1 MKEKFRVFATI
12 YAFLL
17 GGMILAIAFVGDIDY
32 DNLLNIPESQY
43 PYLAISLIAI
53 AGSEFLYRKKMNE
66 VNSISGEKVSAGLYQ
81 TASLMRWA
89 VLEGAVF
96 YTLFNPE
103 VPKINI
109 AIVLIYFVFIYPRYW
124 KFQEVVSP
132 T

>member
-17 GGMILAIAFVGDIDY
+17 GGMILAIVFASDIDY
-32 DNLLNIPESQY
+32 NNLLNISENQY
-43 PYLAISLIAI
+43 LYLAIPFIAI
-53 AGSEFLYRKKMNE
+53 AASEFLYKQQMKE
-66 VNSISGEKVSAGLYQ
+66 INSKPGEKVRAGVYQ

-103 VPKINI
+103 VPKINVV
-109 AIVLIYFVFIYPRYW
+109 IVLVYFIIICPRYS
-124 KFQEVVSP
+124 KFLEVVSP
-132 T
+132 V

>member
-1 MKEKFRVFATI
+1 MKEKFRIFATI

-17 GGMILAIAFVGDIDY
+17 GGMILAIVFTADIDY
-32 DNLLNIPESQY
+32 NNLLNISKSEY
-43 PYLAISLIAI
+43 TYLVIPFIAI
-53 AGSEFLYRKKMNE
+53 AASEFLFRNKMKEINSKSNE
-66 VNSISGEKVSAGLYQ
+66 NENYGIYQ

-96 YTLFNPE
+96 YTLFTPE

-109 AIVLIYFVFIYPRYW
+109 VIVLIYFIFIFPRYW

>member
-17 GGMILAIAFVGDIDY
+17 GAMILAIVFGGDIDY
-32 DNLLNIPESQY
+32 DNLLNIPESGY
-43 PYLAISLIAI
+43 PYLAIPFIAI
-53 AGSEFLYRKKMNE
+53 AASEFLYRNKMKE
-66 VNSISGEKVSAGLYQ
+66 INSKSDENGKNAVYH

-96 YTLFNPE
+96 YTLFTPE

-109 AIVLIYFVFIYPRYW
+109 AIVLIYFIMICPRYSR
-124 KFQEVVSP
+124 FQEMISP

>member
-1 MKEKFRVFATI
+1 MKEKFRVFASI

-17 GGMILAIAFVGDIDY
+17 GGMILAIVYAGDIDY
-32 DNLLNIPESQY
+32 NNILNIPESQY
-43 PYLAISLIAI
+43 PYLAIPFVAI
-53 AGSEFLYRKKMNE
+53 AASELLYRNKMKE
-66 VNSISGEKVSAGLYQ
+66 VSFETGEQISAGLYQ

-103 VPKINI
+103 VPQINI
-109 AIVLIYFVFIYPRYW
+109 AIVLTYFIIIHPRYW
-124 KFQEVVSP
+124 KFQEIVSP